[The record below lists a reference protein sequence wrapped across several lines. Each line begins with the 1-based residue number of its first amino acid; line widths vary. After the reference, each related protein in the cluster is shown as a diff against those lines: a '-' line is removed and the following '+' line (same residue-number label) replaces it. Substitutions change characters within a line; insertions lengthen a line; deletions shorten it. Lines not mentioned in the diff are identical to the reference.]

1 MITLVHSYGRK
12 HGGKQSSIILPPYI
26 TTINVIIPPDSVL
39 VVI

>member
-1 MITLVHSYGRK
+1 MITLTHSYGRK
-12 HGGKQSSIILPPYI
+12 HGGKKSSIILQPDI